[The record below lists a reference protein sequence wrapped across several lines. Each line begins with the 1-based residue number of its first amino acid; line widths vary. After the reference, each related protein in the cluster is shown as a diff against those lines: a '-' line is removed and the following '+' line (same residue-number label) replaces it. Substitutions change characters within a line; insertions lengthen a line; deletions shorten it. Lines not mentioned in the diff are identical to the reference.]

1 MLYKD
6 HMKEKDWGILMKGKI
21 EQHERI
27 VSEYALRL
35 RLLEQRILMAESDK
49 ETSIQSLLD
58 SQELNMKEM
67 NEHYELKVM
76 QL

>member
-1 MLYKD
+1 
-6 HMKEKDWGILMKGKI
+6 MKEKDWEIVMKGKI

-27 VSEYALRL
+27 VDEYALRL

-58 SQELNMKEM
+58 SQELSMKEM

-76 QL
+76 QP

>member
-1 MLYKD
+1 MYKD
-6 HMKEKDWGILMKGKI
+6 HMKEKDWAIVMKGKI

-27 VSEYALRL
+27 VDEYALRL

-58 SQELNMKEM
+58 SQELSMKEM

-76 QL
+76 QP

>member
-1 MLYKD
+1 LYKD
-6 HMKEKDWGILMKGKI
+6 HMKEKDWEIVMKGKI

-27 VSEYALRL
+27 VDEYALRL

-58 SQELNMKEM
+58 SQELSMKEM

-76 QL
+76 QP

>member
-1 MLYKD
+1 MYKD
-6 HMKEKDWGILMKGKI
+6 HMKEKDWEIVMKGKI

-27 VSEYALRL
+27 VDEYALRL

-58 SQELNMKEM
+58 SQELSMKEM

-76 QL
+76 QP